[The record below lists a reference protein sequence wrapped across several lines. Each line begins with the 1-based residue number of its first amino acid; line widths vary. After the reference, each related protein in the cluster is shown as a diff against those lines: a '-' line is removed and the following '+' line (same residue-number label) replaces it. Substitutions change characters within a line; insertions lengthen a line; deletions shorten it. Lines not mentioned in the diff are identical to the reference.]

1 MLVVRC
7 KSCNKELISSTKT
20 QVCGCP
26 NKMEIRDDK
35 VSAIDLSQVVITSGV
50 LKVKK
55 EKKFLSEQDLAFQE
69 ERKARK
75 VRKLDFEIR

>member
-1 MLVVRC
+1 MLIVRC

-35 VSAIDLSQVVITSGV
+35 VSAVNLSQVVITSGV
-50 LKVKK
+50 LRVKK
-55 EKKFLSEQDLAFQE
+55 EKKILSEQDLAFQE
-69 ERKARK
+69 ARKARK